1 MQGDQPM
8 TEQMTGRKG
17 TAGPESPAGSPA
29 PPASAVPS
37 PRDLAARS
45 PHRDTARAADHSR
58 AEAPAPA
65 EHAPAEHAPA
75 EHAPAQHAPAGHA
88 PAQHG
93 SAEAPRVP

>member
-1 MQGDQPM
+1 M

-45 PHRDTARAADHSR
+45 PHRDAARAADHSHP
-58 AEAPAPA
+58 EAPAPA
-65 EHAPAEHAPA
+65 HWVSRARA
-75 EHAPAQHAPAGHA
+75 
-88 PAQHG
+88 
-93 SAEAPRVP
+93 R